1 MRAPRDKEYLATVY
15 MDITLSTDAIR
26 NLPDATLLSM
36 ATVGYVVGAIVYYVI
51 KDQFVGKLLTE
62 QIQLFG
68 NLSRVT
74 HVISYM
80 FLGYAFPNRFVII
93 MLLGVGWE
101 IVEWTLAA
109 LMRDPYWG
117 MGQDYACDIIA
128 NAAGFLIGYVFYQAS
143 SSTGPSSDT

>member
-1 MRAPRDKEYLATVY
+1 

-36 ATVGYVVGAIVYYVI
+36 ATVGYIVGAIVYYVI

-117 MGQDYACDIIA
+117 VGQDYVCDIIA

-143 SSTGPSSDT
+143 SSTGPSSET